1 MAQEMSLDAP
11 GAKVKV
17 MGALV
22 VHDKVVCHGIA
33 ASGRYAKLSA
43 SMNALSLLQ
52 GLAPFEFRA
61 KYGCACSKPEDGA
74 TEGVQVDIQEL
85 WARQFRTGFLMW
97 CENEILRELVS

>member
-1 MAQEMSLDAP
+1 MAQEMPLDAP

-17 MGALV
+17 IGALV

-52 GLAPFEFRA
+52 GLATFEFRA
-61 KYGCACSKPEDGA
+61 KYCCACSRA

-85 WARQFRTGFLMW
+85 WARRFRTGFLMW

>member
-1 MAQEMSLDAP
+1 MAQEMPLDAP

-43 SMNALSLLQ
+43 SMNTLSLLQ
-52 GLAPFEFRA
+52 GLAPFEFRT

-74 TEGVQVDIQEL
+74 TEGVQVDIQE
-85 WARQFRTGFLMW
+85 AMGTA
-97 CENEILRELVS
+97 V